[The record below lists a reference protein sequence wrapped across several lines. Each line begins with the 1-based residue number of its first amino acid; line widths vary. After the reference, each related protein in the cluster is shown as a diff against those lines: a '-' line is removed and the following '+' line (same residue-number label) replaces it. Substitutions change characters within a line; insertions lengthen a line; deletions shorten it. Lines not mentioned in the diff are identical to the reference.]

1 MTGLGI
7 ELGNKIKALR
17 NGRNIKQ
24 AEFTDLLGVTKSTVS
39 SYENGTRLPSYEV
52 LIKIARIF
60 RVSTDHLLGC
70 SAAHTLDVTGLTPR
84 QVGTLQDIA
93 DAYQERNKTHP
104 Q

>member
-24 AEFTDLLGVTKSTVS
+24 AEFADLLGVTKSAVS
-39 SYENGTRLPSYEV
+39 SYESGTRLPSYEV

-60 RVSTDHLLGC
+60 RVSTDYLLGC
-70 SAAHTLDVTGLTPR
+70 SAETSLDASGLTAR
-84 QVGTLQDIA
+84 QISTLQDII
-93 DAYQERNKTHP
+93 DAYQENNRHKT
-104 Q
+104 

>member
-24 AEFTDLLGVTKSTVS
+24 AEFADLLGVTKSAVS

-52 LIKIARIF
+52 LIKTARIF
-60 RVSTDHLLGC
+60 RVGPDYLLGC
-70 SAAHTLDVTGLTPR
+70 RAEPSLDASGLTAR
-84 QVGTLQDIA
+84 QISTLQDII
-93 DAYQERNKTHP
+93 DASQENNRHKT
-104 Q
+104 